1 MEDLQ
6 DKIIELMDLFDGEV
20 TTLDKIN
27 PPEPRKDVQD
37 IEAINRF
44 MRDNPPGKADGGRI
58 GLSQGISPKVQE
70 ALDLIT
76 PVRQKYIDLKEAQ
89 INDPKGGTL
98 KNFPNYENFLIR
110 EIDSVKN
117 TADAKKLISR
127 TQYYLD
133 PPEKLTTSRKK
144 LLDNLIKIENE
155 MPGRATPG
163 YKLALQAGYVFKK
176 TTKGSKTTTAPPGSF
191 KNLLTVNDKKINRV
205 DEVIRQLDSGQL
217 TIDDILKEGSLTRY
231 INKPFGFKDPES
243 FNILIRKNKKYADRL
258 DEFKLLNNVSF
269 LNKYKGR
276 GILAA
281 DASNVFEQART
292 GGKNFSQVAQSGPVK
307 KILDF
312 ADRHI
317 KRDGKLVRRI
327 DDNTFVY
334 NNKIF
339 STTPD
344 SVDQKVLNKLGLKNK
359 KIIDLVVDGSKQP
372 EFKEIFNAF
381 DKVREYETMEGTHP
395 VTGKKTPLTK
405 LLQEADYIAG
415 GRDRLAAK
423 NIFSRTPFEIDHF
436 GSVKDD
442 PFKNIRIIPR
452 TINQAAGQFQRG
464 VSTFKDIKQAEDFI
478 GYNFTGDPLQSIN
491 NYINT
496 EITRGQD
503 PNYTGRATKIF
514 SAKTKAIDKAL
525 TEAGQMGTRGGQ
537 ILTSTFPEGVFTDQL
552 SGTRDKRFQESFTD
566 VPILQRTTGDKLTI
580 GSRPVTE
587 KEIISVAERDAMAQ
601 RLKDRLLK
609 LDLGFLP
616 KKLSTPLEV
625 GQKII
630 RGVTKKDGGRIP
642 FRYGKLAKLSAKRGV
657 YGSFTPTGL
666 ATLFT
671 PDLDL
676 TKAENRIGLAAE
688 AAFAP
693 ELVKLSIGATKGMK
707 DRKKQK
713 LIQQLLNLGLKTPTA
728 LKYARIA
735 SPIGLVSL
743 GLEGA
748 YQAGKYTKKRMAE
761 LKAMSPEQRQ
771 QLRAEQAALAFEG
784 AKDGGRIGYKLGTIR
799 KLVQS
804 KIDEAVEQSPKDTT
818 SALDKLIKK
827 ALDEDFF
834 DKKDRIIDT
843 LNAKIAK
850 ERKNFP
856 YNQQVFE
863 EPSQLEFYDDIT
875 KSNFK
880 TKTGPFFDY
889 QKRKNKAGGGLL
901 KQAGDR
907 SGPPPESGPNS
918 QGLQGLLNRVKK
930 T

>member
-1 MEDLQ
+1 MKFGPKETKELNQYLKTGRNRKREFLGGGITFASDLTQ
-6 DKIIELMDLFDGEV
+6 
-20 TTLDKIN
+20 
-27 PPEPRKDVQD
+27 PEPRREIVEID
-37 IEAINRF
+37 AFNRF
-44 MRDNPPGKADGGRI
+44 NRLYGKADGGRI

-76 PVRQKYIDLKEAQ
+76 PVRQKYIDLKQAQ

-163 YKLALQAGYVFKK
+163 YKLALQAGYVMKK

-258 DEFKLLNNVSF
+258 DEFKLLNNPSF

-525 TEAGQMGTRGGQ
+525 TEAGQTGTRGGQ

-587 KEIISVAERDAMAQ
+587 KEIISVAERDAMAKK
-601 RLKDRLLK
+601 LKDRLLN

-630 RGVTKKDGGRIP
+630 RGITKKDGGRIP
-642 FRYGKLAKLSAKRGV
+642 FRYGKLAKLSAKRGL
-657 YGSFTPTGL
+657 YGAFTPTGL
-666 ATLFT
+666 TTLFT

-676 TKAENRIGLAAE
+676 TKAENRITLAAE

-693 ELVKLSIGATKGMK
+693 ELVKASIGATKGMK

-713 LIQQLLNLGLKTPTA
+713 SIQRLLNLFLKTPTA

-735 SPIGLVSL
+735 SPIGIASL
-743 GLEGA
+743 GAEGL
-748 YQAGKYTKKRMAE
+748 YQAGKFTKKRIDE
-761 LKAMSPEQRQ
+761 LRSMTPEQRAE
-771 QLRAEQAALAFEG
+771 LRSQGARQA
-784 AKDGGRIGYKLGTIR
+784 
-799 KLVQS
+799 
-804 KIDEAVEQSPKDTT
+804 
-818 SALDKLIKK
+818 
-827 ALDEDFF
+827 F
-834 DKKDRIIDT
+834 D
-843 LNAKIAK
+843 
-850 ERKNFP
+850 
-856 YNQQVFE
+856 
-863 EPSQLEFYDDIT
+863 
-875 KSNFK
+875 
-880 TKTGPFFDY
+880 PF
-889 QKRKNKAGGGLL
+889 QAAGGGLA

-907 SGPPPESGPNS
+907 SGPPPERGPNP
-918 QGLQGLLNRVKK
+918 QGLPGLLKRVRNY
-930 T
+930 

>member
-1 MEDLQ
+1 MKDI
-6 DKIIELMDLFDGEV
+6 KIIELMELFDDDEV
-20 TTLDKIN
+20 TTLDQVER
-27 PPEPRKDVQD
+27 PQ
-37 IEAINRF
+37 
-44 MRDNPPGKADGGRI
+44 KALDREMFESASKKFNKAEGGRI
-58 GLSQGISPKVQE
+58 GLSQGVSPKVQE

-76 PVRQKYIDLKEAQ
+76 PVRQKYIDLKQAQ
-89 INDPKGGTL
+89 INNPKGGTL
-98 KNFPNYENFLIR
+98 KNFPNYEQFLIQ

-117 TADAKKLISR
+117 IKDAKKIISS

-133 PPEKLTTSRKK
+133 PPEKLTTSKKK
-144 LLDNLIKIENE
+144 LLDKLIEIENK
-155 MPGRATPG
+155 MPGKATPG
-163 YKLALQAGYVFKK
+163 YKLALQAGYVMKK
-176 TTKGSKTTTAPPGSF
+176 TTKGSKTTTAPSGSF
-191 KNLLTVNDKKINRV
+191 TNLLTVNDKKINRI
-205 DEVIRQLDSGQL
+205 DEVIRQIDSGQL

-243 FNILIRKNKKYADRL
+243 FNILIRKNKKYTNRL

-276 GILAA
+276 DILAT
-281 DASNVFEQART
+281 DASNIFEQART

-327 DDNTFVY
+327 DENTFVY

-381 DKVREYETMEGTHP
+381 DKVRDYETMTGTHP
-395 VTGKKTPLTK
+395 VTGIKTPLTK

-436 GSVKDD
+436 GSVKED

-464 VSTFKDIKQAEDFI
+464 VSTFKDIKQAENFI

-503 PNYTGRATKIF
+503 PNYKGRATKVF

-525 TEAGQMGTRGGQ
+525 TEAGQTGTRGGQ
-537 ILTSTFPEGVFTDQL
+537 ILISDFPEGVFTDQL
-552 SGTRDKRFQESFTD
+552 SGTRDKRFKKSFTD
-566 VPILQRTTGDKLTI
+566 VPILEKTPEDKLTI

-587 KEIISVAERDAMAQ
+587 KEIISVAERDSMAKK
-601 RLKDRLLK
+601 LKDRLLK

-642 FRYGKLAKLSAKRGV
+642 FRYGKFVKQVSTKGAQGA
-657 YGSFTPTGL
+657 FTPSGI
-666 ATLFT
+666 ATVFT

-676 TKAENRIGLAAE
+676 TKAENRIALAAE

-693 ELVKLSIGATKGMK
+693 ELVKASIGATKGMK

-713 LIQQLLNLGLKTPTA
+713 LIQRLLNLGFPTKTA
-728 LKYARIA
+728 LRLARIT
-735 SPIGLVSL
+735 SPIGLASL
-743 GLEGA
+743 AAEGL
-748 YQAGKYTKKRMAE
+748 YQGGKYTKKRMAE
-761 LKAMSPEQRQ
+761 LKAMTPEQREE
-771 QLRAEQAALAFEG
+771 LRIQGEAQA
-784 AKDGGRIGYKLGTIR
+784 
-799 KLVQS
+799 
-804 KIDEAVEQSPKDTT
+804 
-818 SALDKLIKK
+818 
-827 ALDEDFF
+827 F
-834 DKKDRIIDT
+834 D
-843 LNAKIAK
+843 
-850 ERKNFP
+850 
-856 YNQQVFE
+856 
-863 EPSQLEFYDDIT
+863 
-875 KSNFK
+875 
-880 TKTGPFFDY
+880 PFMA
-889 QKRKNKAGGGLL
+889 AGGGIA
-901 KQAGDR
+901 KQAGVP
-907 SGPPPESGPNS
+907 SGPAPESGPNS
-918 QGLQGLLNRVKK
+918 QGLPGLIKRANNL
-930 T
+930 